1 MKPRRNPFLAA
12 ALTSGLM
19 LPATYAAVA
28 PYTSADAD
36 TTYLYHFDEAVGASS
51 AANAGSTGDAALSVN
66 GNPYAGD
73 GVNQPLI
80 TTVLGSAG
88 FSGFGNAANVT
99 GSACLGVDV
108 DSNGAYQP
116 GDYAPVGPDQLLD
129 HSTIFGVS
137 NAFTLEAMVNVPSIT
152 SGNREI
158 ICTDNNG
165 AAVDRGFQF
174 RINAT
179 GNLEFN
185 FIGSAPIAFTAP
197 IPTTGT
203 HGFVAN
209 QWFHVALTY
218 DGTTLTCYWTKVDPS
233 IITANPIAT
242 NTTETVDVNDDAVLI
257 IGNEGRATGNLGG
270 EPLGGLIDEVRISK
284 VARSASQF
292 IFGPSAADSD
302 GDDLLDD
309 WEVLN
314 FRESESET
322 VTVILA
328 KQGKTGNPDGDAFD
342 NFAEQNG
349 GSDPNDFN
357 SIPGDIDGD
366 GLSDAWEILHFTT
379 IAAQNGSGDPDGD
392 LAINEDE
399 ETAGTIPVGTAGFNS
414 FPDTE
419 GGSGDGLSDAWELTF
434 FGNLAETAT
443 GDPDADL
450 YTNAEEYQLGTDPGV
465 QLSSP
470 DSDADGLNDGW
481 EALHF
486 LVSGDTREVVL
497 AKQDGAGDPDTDGYP
512 NEQEETASTNP
523 NTSQKPSDTD
533 GDGLIDSWEIIH
545 FDSLAPL
552 PGDLTGDGDAFTNL
566 QEQNAGSHPLNSDSV
581 PGDIDGDSVP
591 DSAEAFQPYT
601 ADSNTLH
608 LWHLDEV
615 DQPAADAG
623 SEPLAL
629 ASVNA
634 NGRLWAPSLAG
645 FGTGFNPSEGRGTT
659 TGGSLSAKPLAS
671 GAGDDATLIYAGV
684 EGAFTYEAI
693 VRLDFDPAV
702 APLSVSPM
710 QIVSGEND
718 GTQGAARVWQFRIV
732 PIGGPGNLA
741 GTTPLV
747 EFINLRGEVGVQ
759 SIVAPLPTG
768 ADPDAAVQGGW
779 YHIAVAYN
787 GSEATAD
794 NLKFYWTLLDPSR
807 TAANEL
813 FSGQMSQDL
822 IVSTPD
828 LTIGNEGRDNGGSS
842 DSFLGVI
849 DEVRVSSVARTP
861 SQFHF
866 VSTETPDNL
875 EDAWELLYFGNL
887 DQTDGGDFD
896 NDGTDNLTEFRLG
909 LIPTSGSSRFAATG
923 GAGGSIQWPSAT
935 GTTFKIE
942 RSINLGSWATLEA
955 AYPGAAGSTPYT
967 DPAPPLGKAFYR
979 VTLNP

>member
-12 ALTSGLM
+12 ALTSGLI
-19 LPATYAAVA
+19 LPAAHAAVA

-36 TTYLYHFDEAVGASS
+36 TTYLFHFDEAAGGNS
-51 AANAGSTGDAALSVN
+51 AANVGSTGDAALSVT

-80 TTVLGSAG
+80 TTVLGAAG

-99 GSACLGVDV
+99 GSACLGIDA
-108 DSNGAYQP
+108 DGNGAFQP

-129 HSTIFGVS
+129 HSTIFGTS
-137 NAFTLEAMVNVPSIT
+137 NAFTLEAMINVPSIT

-174 RINAT
+174 RINGT

-185 FIGSAPIAFTAP
+185 FIGTTPAAFIAP

-218 DGTTLTCYWTKVDPS
+218 DGTTLTYYWTKVDAA
-233 IITANPIAT
+233 ITAANPIAT
-242 NTTETVDVNDDAVLI
+242 NTVETVDPNDDAVLI
-257 IGNEGRATGNLGG
+257 IGNEGRATGGLGG
-270 EPLGGLIDEVRISK
+270 EPIGGLIDEVRISK

-292 IFGPSAADSD
+292 IFQDTNDTD
-302 GDDLLDD
+302 GDGMLDGWETTNFGDL
-309 WEVLN
+309 
-314 FRESESET
+314 SQT
-322 VTVILA
+322 A
-328 KQGKTGNPDGDAFD
+328 TGDFDGDLAS
-342 NFAEQNG
+342 NLAEFTA
-349 GSDPNDFN
+349 GSNPNN
-357 SIPGDIDGD
+357 NLSVPGDIDGD
-366 GLSDAWEILHFTT
+366 ALADTWETSNFGNLGQTGTADPDNDFATNEDEETAASNPNLKTSFPDAEPDGLSDPWELFYFGDTT
-379 IAAQNGSGDPDGD
+379 SQNAAGDPDGD
-392 LAINEDE
+392 L
-399 ETAGTIPVGTAGFNS
+399 
-414 FPDTE
+414 
-419 GGSGDGLSDAWELTF
+419 
-434 FGNLAETAT
+434 
-443 GDPDADL
+443 
-450 YTNAEEYQLGTDPGV
+450 YTNTEEFTLVTDPGN
-465 QLSSP
+465 QLSAP
-470 DSDADGLNDGW
+470 DSDLDGLNDGW

-486 LVSGDTREVVL
+486 FVSGDDRATVL
-497 AKQDGAGDPDTDGYP
+497 AKQDGPGDADSDDYT
-512 NEQEETASTNP
+512 NEQEETAGTNP
-523 NTSQKPSDTD
+523 KTAERPSDLD
-533 GDGLIDSWEIIH
+533 GDGLVDSWELFH
-545 FDSLAPL
+545 LGNLDETAGGNP
-552 PGDLTGDGDAFTNL
+552 DGDAGTNL
-566 QEQNAGSHPLNSDSV
+566 QEQNAGSNPTLASSV
-581 PGDIDGDSVP
+581 PTDIDGDSVP

-601 ADSNTLH
+601 ADSDTLH
-608 LWHLDEV
+608 LWHLDEA

-623 SEPLAL
+623 SSPLSLTAL
-629 ASVNA
+629 NA
-634 NGRLWAPSLAG
+634 NGRMWAPSLPG
-645 FGTGFNPSEGRGTT
+645 FGTGLNPSEGRGTA
-659 TGGSLSAKPLAS
+659 TGGTLSARSLAG
-671 GAGDDATLIYAGV
+671 GAADDVTTAYAGANG
-684 EGAFTYEAI
+684 EFTYEAI
-693 VRLDFDPAV
+693 VRLDFDPSV

-813 FSGQMSQDL
+813 FSGQMNQDL

-828 LTIGNEGRDNGGSS
+828 ITIGNEGRDNGGST

-849 DEVRVSSVARTP
+849 DEVRISSVARTP

-875 EDAWELLYFGNL
+875 DDVWELLYFGDL
-887 DQTDGGDFD
+887 DETDGGDFD

-909 LIPTSGSSRFAATG
+909 LIPTSGRSRFAATG

-942 RSINLGSWATLEA
+942 RSTTLGSWTTLEA
-955 AYPGAAGSTPYT
+955 TYPGSAGSTSYT
-967 DPAPPLGKAFYR
+967 DPAPPAGKAFYR

>member
-1 MKPRRNPFLAA
+1 MKLRKNPFLAA
-12 ALTSGLM
+12 ALSSGLM
-19 LPATYAAVA
+19 LPAAHAAVA
-28 PYTSADAD
+28 PYASADAD
-36 TTYLYHFDEAVGASS
+36 TTYLYHFDEAAGGSS

-80 TTVLGSAG
+80 TTVLGAAG

-99 GSACLGVDV
+99 GSACLGVDA
-108 DSNGAYQP
+108 DGNGAYQP
-116 GDYAPVGPDQLLD
+116 GDFAPVGPDQLLD

-165 AAVDRGFQF
+165 AAADRGFQF
-174 RINAT
+174 RINGT

-185 FIGSAPIAFTAP
+185 FIGSAPAAFTAP
-197 IPTTGT
+197 IPTSGT

-209 QWFHVALTY
+209 EWFHVALTY
-218 DGTTLTCYWTKVDPS
+218 DGTTLTYYWTKVDAS
-233 IITANPIAT
+233 VITANPIAT
-242 NTTETVDVNDDAVLI
+242 NTVETVDVNDDAVLI
-257 IGNEGRATGNLGG
+257 IGNEGRATGGLGG

-292 IFGPSAADSD
+292 IFAPSAADTD

-322 VTVILA
+322 VAEIIA

-349 GSDPNDFN
+349 GSNPNDFN

-366 GLSDAWEILHFTT
+366 GLSDAWELLHFANL
-379 IAAQNGSGDPDGD
+379 AAQNGSGDPDGD
-392 LAINEDE
+392 FAINEDE
-399 ETAGTIPVGTAGFNS
+399 DSAGTIPIGIAGFNS

-419 GGSGDGLSDAWELTF
+419 GGTGDGLNDAWETF
-434 FGNLAETAT
+434 YFGNLTETAG
-443 GDPDADL
+443 GDPDGDL
-450 YTNAEEYQLGTDPGV
+450 YTNAEEYQLGTDPANP
-465 QLSSP
+465 LSSP

-481 EALHF
+481 EATYF
-486 LVSGDTREVVL
+486 FIPGDTREIVL
-497 AKQDGAGDPDTDGYP
+497 AKHDGTSDPDGDGYA
-512 NEQEETASTNP
+512 NEQEETALTHP
-523 NTSQKPSDTD
+523 TTSQKPSDTD
-533 GDGLIDSWEIIH
+533 ADGLIDSWEQFH
-545 FDSLAPL
+545 FGSLAPL
-552 PGDLTGDGDAFTNL
+552 PGDLGGDGDAFTNL
-566 QEQNAGSHPLNSDSV
+566 QEQNAGSDPKLTASV
-581 PGDIDGDSVP
+581 PTDIDGDGTP
-591 DSAEAFQPYT
+591 DSAEFFQPYT
-601 ADSNTLH
+601 ADSDTLH

-623 SEPLAL
+623 SEPVAL
-629 ASVNA
+629 TAVNA
-634 NGRLWAPSLAG
+634 NGRMWATSLAG
-645 FGTGFNPSEGRGTT
+645 FGTGFNPSAGRGTA
-659 TGGSLSAKPLAS
+659 TGGALSAKPLAS
-671 GAGDDATLIYAGV
+671 GAGDDATLTYAGV
-684 EGAFTYEAI
+684 DGAFTFEAI
-693 VRLDFDPAV
+693 VRLDFDPAL
-702 APLSVSPM
+702 APLSTAPL
-710 QIVSGEND
+710 QILTGEND

-741 GTTPLV
+741 GTAPLV

-759 SIVAPLPTG
+759 SIIAPLPSG
-768 ADPDAAVQGGW
+768 ADPDAAVEGGW

-794 NLKFYWTLLDPSR
+794 NLKLYWTLLDPSR

-813 FSGQMSQDL
+813 FSGQMTQDL
-822 IVSTPD
+822 IATTPD
-828 LTIGNEGRDNGGSS
+828 LTIGNEGRDNGGST

-849 DEVRVSSVARTP
+849 DEVRISSVARTP

-866 VSTETPDNL
+866 ISTEAPDNL
-875 EDAWELLYFGNL
+875 DDAWEQLYFGDL
-887 DQTDGGDFD
+887 DEADTGDFD
-896 NDGTDNLTEFRLG
+896 QDGTDNLTEFRLG
-909 LIPTSGSSRFAATG
+909 LIPNSGSSRFAATG
-923 GAGGSIQWPSAT
+923 GTGGSIQWPSVT
-935 GTTFKIE
+935 GVTFKIE
-942 RSINLGSWATLEA
+942 RSDNLSDWTTLEA
-955 AYPGAAGSTPYT
+955 AYPGTAGSTSYT
-967 DPAPPLGKAFYR
+967 DPAPPTGKAFYR

>member
-19 LPATYAAVA
+19 LPAAHAAVA

-36 TTYLYHFDEAVGASS
+36 TTYLYHFNEAAGASS
-51 AANAGSTGDAALSVN
+51 AANTGSTGDAALSVN

-99 GSACLGVDV
+99 GSACLGVDA
-108 DSNGAYQP
+108 DGNGAFQP
-116 GDYAPVGPDQLLD
+116 GDYAPVGPDQLTD
-129 HSTIFGVS
+129 HSTIFGAS

-185 FIGSAPIAFTAP
+185 FIGSTPAAFTAP

-203 HGFVAN
+203 HGFAAN

-218 DGTTLTCYWTKVDPS
+218 DGTTLTYYWTKVDA
-233 IITANPIAT
+233 TVAAANPIAT
-242 NTTETVDVNDDAVLI
+242 NAIETVDLNDDAVLI

-284 VARSASQF
+284 VARGASQF
-292 IFGPSAADSD
+292 IFIDTDDTD
-302 GDDLLDD
+302 GDGMLDGWETTNFGDLSQTAAGD
-309 WEVLN
+309 
-314 FRESESET
+314 F
-322 VTVILA
+322 
-328 KQGKTGNPDGDAFD
+328 DGDLA
-342 NFAEQNG
+342 NNLAEFTA
-349 GSDPNDFN
+349 GSNPNN
-357 SIPGDIDGD
+357 NLSVPGDIDGD
-366 GLSDAWEILHFTT
+366 ALADAWENSNFGNLGQMGSADPDNDFATNEDEETAASNPNLKTSFPDSEPDGLSDPWELFYFGDTASQ
-379 IAAQNGSGDPDGD
+379 AAAGDPDGD
-392 LAINEDE
+392 LYNNTE
-399 ETAGTIPVGTAGFNS
+399 EFT
-414 FPDTE
+414 
-419 GGSGDGLSDAWELTF
+419 
-434 FGNLAETAT
+434 
-443 GDPDADL
+443 
-450 YTNAEEYQLGTDPGV
+450 LGTDPGN
-465 QLSSP
+465 QLSAP
-470 DSDADGLNDGW
+470 DSDLDGLNDGW

-486 LVSGDTREVVL
+486 FTAGDDRATVL
-497 AKQDGAGDPDTDGYP
+497 AKQDGPGDADSDGYT
-512 NEQEETASTNP
+512 NEQEETAVTNP
-523 NTSQKPSDTD
+523 KTAERPSDLD
-533 GDGLIDSWEIIH
+533 GDGLVDSWELFH
-545 FDSLAPL
+545 FSSLDETAAGNP
-552 PGDLTGDGDAFTNL
+552 DGDAGTNL
-566 QEQNAGSHPLNSDSV
+566 QEQNAGSNPTLAASV
-581 PGDIDGDSVP
+581 PTDIDGDAVL
-591 DSAEAFQPYT
+591 DSAEVFQPYT
-601 ADSNTLH
+601 ADSDTLH
-608 LWHLDEV
+608 LWHLDEA

-623 SEPLAL
+623 NSPLSLTAL
-629 ASVNA
+629 NA
-634 NGRLWAPSLAG
+634 NGRMWAPSLAG
-645 FGTGFNPSEGRGTT
+645 FGTGLNPAEGRGTAAGGTLAARSLAGGTADDVT
-659 TGGSLSAKPLAS
+659 TAYT
-671 GAGDDATLIYAGV
+671 GADG
-684 EGAFTYEAI
+684 EFTFEAI

-702 APLSVSPM
+702 APASTAPM

-741 GTTPLV
+741 GTAPLI

-759 SIVAPLPTG
+759 SIVAPLPAGT
-768 ADPDAAVQGGW
+768 DPDAALQGGW
-779 YHIAVAYN
+779 YHVAVTYN

-813 FSGQMSQDL
+813 FSGQLTQDL
-822 IVSTPD
+822 IVATPD
-828 LTIGNEGRDNGGSS
+828 LTLGNEGRDNGGST

-849 DEVRVSSVARTP
+849 DEVRISSVARTP

-866 VSTETPDNL
+866 ISTETPDNL
-875 EDAWELLYFGNL
+875 DDAWELLYFGDL
-887 DQTDGGDFD
+887 DETDSGDFD

-909 LIPTSGSSRFAATG
+909 LNPTSGSSRFAATG
-923 GAGGSIQWPSAT
+923 GSGGSIQWPSAT
-935 GTTFKIE
+935 GTAFKIE
-942 RSINLGSWATLEA
+942 RSTDLGVWTTLEA
-955 AYPGAAGSTPYT
+955 AYPGSAGSTSYT
-967 DPAPPLGKAFYR
+967 DPAPPSGKAFYR